1 MKLIAE
7 YLERAHQF
15 ECMAVVENDSAL
27 KADFENQ
34 AKAYH
39 KLAEKRAKE
48 TGLPL
53 SGDYENADRGNGRQR
68 PRPS

>member
-15 ECMAVVENDSAL
+15 ERMAAAETDPKL
-27 KADFENQ
+27 RADFEKQ

-39 KLAEKRAKE
+39 KLAAKRAE
-48 TGLPL
+48 EAGLPL
-53 SGDYENADRGNGRQR
+53 PKGEPNSN
-68 PRPS
+68 

>member
-15 ECMAVVENDSAL
+15 ERLAASETSPKL
-27 KADFENQ
+27 KADFAQQ
-34 AKAYH
+34 ALDYH

-48 TGLPL
+48 TGLSIP
-53 SGDYENADRGNGRQR
+53 ENGEE
-68 PRPS
+68 